1 MIKTIALNMAKN
13 LGDILDSEETIEVYA
28 YALQLVL
35 TSVLNLILIL
45 LAAFWLK
52 IIPTTLA
59 FLAVFIP
66 FRSFGGG
73 VHLNTIPRCMVVG
86 SFLILGSA
94 YLATENGIQ
103 LYWLYILFLLSLL
116 FTLLCIAKWVPAGTE
131 KNPVRDP
138 KIVRMQKR
146 NMLITTAA
154 GTGLVDVFI
163 LSGYNDLALAMI
175 AGAIISAVLI
185 SPPGF
190 YLMGFIDRILNNFGK
205 GVINS

>member
-1 MIKTIALNMAKN
+1 
-13 LGDILDSEETIEVYA
+13 
-28 YALQLVL
+28 
-35 TSVLNLILIL
+35 
-45 LAAFWLK
+45 
-52 IIPTTLA
+52 
-59 FLAVFIP
+59 
-66 FRSFGGG
+66 
-73 VHLNTIPRCMVVG
+73 MVVG

-146 NMLITTAA
+146 NMLITTVV
-154 GTGLVDVFI
+154 GTGLVNVFI
-163 LSGYNDLALAMI
+163 LSGHNDLALAMI

>member
-1 MIKTIALNMAKN
+1 MAKN

-73 VHLNTIPRCMVVG
+73 VHLNTIPRCMAVG

-146 NMLITTAA
+146 NMLITTVV
-154 GTGLVDVFI
+154 GTGLVNVFI
-163 LSGYNDLALAMI
+163 LSGHNDLALAMI

>member
-146 NMLITTAA
+146 NMLITTVV
-154 GTGLVDVFI
+154 GTGLVNVFI
-163 LSGYNDLALAMI
+163 LSGHNDLALAMI

>member
-73 VHLNTIPRCMVVG
+73 VHLNTIPRCMAVG

-94 YLATENGIQ
+94 YLATETGIQ

-146 NMLITTAA
+146 NMLITTVV
-154 GTGLVDVFI
+154 GTGLVNVFI
-163 LSGYNDLALAMI
+163 LSGHNDLALAMI

>member
-73 VHLNTIPRCMVVG
+73 VHLNTIPRCMAVG

-146 NMLITTAA
+146 NMLITTVV
-154 GTGLVDVFI
+154 GTGLVNVFI
-163 LSGYNDLALAMI
+163 LSGHNDLALAMI

>member
-1 MIKTIALNMAKN
+1 MAKN

-73 VHLNTIPRCMVVG
+73 VHLNTIPRCMAVG

-94 YLATENGIQ
+94 YLATETGIQ

-146 NMLITTAA
+146 NMLITTVV
-154 GTGLVDVFI
+154 GTGLVNVFI
-163 LSGYNDLALAMI
+163 LSGHNDLALAMI

>member
-1 MIKTIALNMAKN
+1 MAKN

-73 VHLNTIPRCMVVG
+73 VHLNTIPRCMAVG

-94 YLATENGIQ
+94 YLATETGIQ

>member
-1 MIKTIALNMAKN
+1 MAKN

-146 NMLITTAA
+146 NMLITTVV
-154 GTGLVDVFI
+154 GTGLVNVFI
-163 LSGYNDLALAMI
+163 LSGHNDLALAMI

>member
-73 VHLNTIPRCMVVG
+73 VHLNTIPRCMAVG

-94 YLATENGIQ
+94 YLATETGIQ

>member
-94 YLATENGIQ
+94 YLATETGIQ